1 MKVGT
6 LMERLRE
13 VRPAPFSPE
22 AVFEELARL
31 ESMGSTEIQGGGVV
45 LLHPG
50 RDEETRLLVSPP
62 YDGMYLHYLCAKLD
76 MMMQEYDSANTELTV
91 FTGLYQ
97 EYAKWY
103 RRTHRPKRGAR
114 VNHYV

>member
-6 LMERLRE
+6 LMGRLRE

-22 AVFEELARL
+22 AVFDELSRL
-31 ESMGSTEIQGGGVV
+31 ESMVSEEVHGSGAV
-45 LLHPG
+45 LLTPE
-50 RDEETRLLVSPP
+50 RDDEKRLLVNPP

-76 MMMQEYDSANTELTV
+76 MMMQEYDSANTEMAV
-91 FTGLYQ
+91 FTGLYE

-103 RRTHRPKRGAR
+103 RRTHRPKKGAK